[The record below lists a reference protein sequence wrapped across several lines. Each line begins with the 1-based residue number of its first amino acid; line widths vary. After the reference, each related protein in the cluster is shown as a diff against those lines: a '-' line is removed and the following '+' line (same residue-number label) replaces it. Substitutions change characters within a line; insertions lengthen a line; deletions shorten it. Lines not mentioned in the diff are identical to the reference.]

1 MNFITHRRRRSI
13 YRKRKKPSILLFIQH
28 AHSIIQDHFFSSG
41 STSPREGGPTHNNI
55 TNSIVIGGYQE
66 RRKSVVSKIENLK
79 NNVNRAQ
86 AE

>member
-1 MNFITHRRRRSI
+1 MNFITHRRRRRSI
-13 YRKRKKPSILLFIQH
+13 ERKKPSILLFIQH

-41 STSPREGGPTHNNI
+41 TSPREGGPTHNII

-86 AE
+86 GE